1 MKHKGNFTPHPCP
14 LPVVKEQKGGCLSG
28 HVVASRSQEELSA
41 DQKQGILVLQPK
53 GMNSADNQMNKE
65 VKALL
70 TWGNWSA
77 SVLLAGM

>member
-1 MKHKGNFTPHPCP
+1 MKHKGNLSPRPP
-14 LPVVKEQKGGCLSG
+14 LPVVKEQKGGCVPG

-65 VKALL
+65 MKSPLEPPGRNTALP
-70 TWGNWSA
+70 TT
-77 SVLLAGM
+77 